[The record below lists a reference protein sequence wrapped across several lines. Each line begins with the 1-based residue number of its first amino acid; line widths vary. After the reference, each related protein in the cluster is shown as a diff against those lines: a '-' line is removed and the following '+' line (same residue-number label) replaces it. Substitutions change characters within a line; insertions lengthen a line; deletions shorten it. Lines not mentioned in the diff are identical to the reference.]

1 MSQER
6 LPRREGG
13 NSALNLQKGA
23 FSFMRNVVCI
33 PAFEPD
39 ERLLKLIDDLEEA
52 GLISIVITDDG
63 SGSRY
68 TPVFVRAEEK
78 GCVIVRHE
86 RNLGKGAAIK
96 TAIEKAVY
104 QFGRDICVITAD
116 ADGLYLSRDIVRIS
130 DTMTSYPDH
139 LVLGVRDFGKD
150 SVPLRSSIGN
160 RITSAFF
167 KSYTGVYCTDTQ
179 TGLRGIPSSLIPLAL
194 SVSGDRYDYELN
206 FLIEAVRKAQL
217 IMIPIET
224 ASDGPG
230 TGSHVRPLTDSLLMY
245 KKPLGQAGLGLAA
258 FGILV
263 VAADH
268 IIRNT
273 GKHK

>member
-6 LPRREGG
+6 LFTEGG
-13 NSALNLQKGA
+13 NSALKLQKGA

-39 ERLLKLIDDLEEA
+39 ERLLKLIDSLEEA

-68 TPVFVRAEEK
+68 TPVFIRAEEK

-86 RNLGKGAAIK
+86 HNLGKGAAIK

-104 QFGRDICVITAD
+104 QFGKEIRVITAD
-116 ADGLYLSRDIVRIS
+116 ADGKYLPRDIIRIS
-130 DTMTSYPDH
+130 DTLESYPDH

-150 SVPLRSSIGN
+150 SVPLRSNIGN
-160 RITSAFF
+160 KITSAFF
-167 KSYTGVYCTDTQ
+167 KSYTGVYCSDTQ

-206 FLIEAVRKAQL
+206 FLIEAVGKAPL

-224 ASDGPG
+224 VRDS
-230 TGSHVRPLTDSLLMY
+230 TGAGSRFRPLADSLLMY
-245 KKPLGQAGLGLAA
+245 KKPLGKAGLGLAA

-268 IIRNT
+268 IIRNSN
-273 GKHK
+273 KPE